1 MRRRRDRTREPVSS
15 FLCAGAVQARA
26 PESEARGTRWV
37 TVHPAQGA
45 EGALC
50 AGAMEAGARSRGS
63 SSSPVSSPG
72 RAGPAREDLAWCRK
86 ERMDEMMKCRLVKT
100 GRPRGGLDG
109 ASTFCYLADL

>member
-50 AGAMEAGARSRGS
+50 AGAMEARARARALQGLPLEPGVFHWEGGTSERGS
-63 SSSPVSSPG
+63 GLVQKW
-72 RAGPAREDLAWCRK
+72 ED
-86 ERMDEMMKCRLVKT
+86 
-100 GRPRGGLDG
+100 G
-109 ASTFCYLADL
+109 